1 MGTGKDC
8 TIKELALL
16 IKEIS
21 GFQGILEFDTTRP
34 DGTLVKRLDVS
45 RLKNLGWQAKIS
57 LEDGILETYN
67 WFVKKQAWRMIKDVS

>member
-8 TIKELALL
+8 TIKGLALL

-21 GFQGILEFDTTRP
+21 GFQGNLEFDTTKP
-34 DGTLVKRLDVS
+34 DGTLVKLLDAS

-67 WFVKKQAWRMIKDVS
+67 WFLKKQAWRMIKDDS

>member
-8 TIKELALL
+8 TIKELTLL

-21 GFQGILEFDTTRP
+21 GFQGNLEFDTTKP
-34 DGTLVKRLDVS
+34 DGTLVKVLHAS